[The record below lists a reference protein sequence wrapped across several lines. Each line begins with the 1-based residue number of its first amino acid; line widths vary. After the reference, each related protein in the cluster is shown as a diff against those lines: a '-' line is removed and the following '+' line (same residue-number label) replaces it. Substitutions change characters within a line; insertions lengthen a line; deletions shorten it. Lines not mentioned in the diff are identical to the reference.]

1 MLTADTVSST
11 PSSEQLLLDLHA
23 RVTRMAEHYARC
35 SRLDR
40 DDLLQ
45 EAWLALLEAVDDFDP
60 ALGELT
66 PYLIQRARWRML
78 DAVKYTRL
86 RVCISADDL
95 DVAAPEFLPDNG
107 MELDEFTAQLTA
119 LQQRILRCLLNGL
132 TWRDTGAE
140 LGFTSANVAYHVR
153 EIRRRYLLW
162 NKSHAADSSFSA
174 AAVEIDLELKG

>member
-1 MLTADTVSST
+1 M
-11 PSSEQLLLDLHA
+11 LDLHA
-23 RVTRMAEHYARC
+23 RVARMAEHYARC

-60 ALGELT
+60 SRGELT

-86 RVCISADDL
+86 RTCASVDEL
-95 DVAAPEFLPDNG
+95 DIAAPTFLPDDRV
-107 MELDEFTAQLTA
+107 ELDEFSAQLTA

-162 NKSHAADSSFSA
+162 NKSAETNSSFSE
-174 AAVEIDLELKG
+174 VVPEIDLELKG